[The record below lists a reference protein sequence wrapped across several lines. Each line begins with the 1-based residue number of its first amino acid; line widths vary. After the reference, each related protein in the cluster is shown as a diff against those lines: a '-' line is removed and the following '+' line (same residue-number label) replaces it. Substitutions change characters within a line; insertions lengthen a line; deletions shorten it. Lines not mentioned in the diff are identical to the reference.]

1 VQASAAHPTDA
12 SLPVGILQKIGWS
25 ERAYETES
33 DRWEVIIAMT
43 DSFEMWE
50 VIIVIIAMV
59 DSFRLLSC
67 RWVVI
72 IAMIDSF
79 RLLSCHLN
87 YSVST

>member
-1 VQASAAHPTDA
+1 MV
-12 SLPVGILQKIGWS
+12 
-25 ERAYETES
+25 
-33 DRWEVIIAMT
+33 

-50 VIIVIIAMV
+50 VIIAMV